1 MKLSCWLILLAIPI
15 IAQAQAPDPAT
26 SEAARKRIE
35 TMRLRPPTPPPIR
48 TVIAGPL
55 TESFHACAIPL
66 LNAIR
71 PAAPGR
77 PATTTI
83 YPTPVLNSPFSALKG
98 DIVATMPVCT
108 PR

>member
-1 MKLSCWLILLAIPI
+1 MKLSCWLILLAIPTF
-15 IAQAQAPDPAT
+15 AQAQAPDPAT

-35 TMRLRPPTPPPIR
+35 AMRLRPPTPPPIR
-48 TVIAGPL
+48 TVTVGPL
-55 TESFHACAIPL
+55 TESSQVCAIPL

-71 PAAPGR
+71 PAAPGG

-83 YPTPVLNSPFSALKG
+83 YPTPVLRPPFSALKG

-108 PR
+108 PG